1 MSGFSVSTDISNT
14 LGVDLILILLQT
26 CIGIMVVNWKT
37 AESQERLLACVVASF
52 LPAKVDCNKV
62 AKLFGQDVTAG
73 AIGFQFQAIR
83 KMAGKLVEG
92 ADGAANSGK

>member
-1 MSGFSVSTDISNT
+1 
-14 LGVDLILILLQT
+14 
-26 CIGIMVVNWKT
+26 MVVNWKT